1 MKILGGVLVVLLAL
15 LQYKFWFGD
24 TGVRKVRQYEQRI
37 ESLGEELKEI
47 RSRNAAL
54 QAEVDDLKNGMAA
67 VEERARRDLGMIRKN
82 ETFFQI
88 IEPSAK

>member
-1 MKILGGVLVVLLAL
+1 MKVLVGMLLVLLGL
-15 LQYKFWFGD
+15 LQYKLWYGD
-24 TGVRKVRQYEQRI
+24 AGFRQVREYEQRI
-37 ESLGEELKEI
+37 SSLQQEIKEI
-47 RSRNAAL
+47 RSRNAAF

-88 IEPSAK
+88 IEPASK

>member
-1 MKILGGVLVVLLAL
+1 MKFLVGILAVLLVL

-24 TGVRKVRQYEQRI
+24 TGFQKARQYEARI
-37 ESLGEELKEI
+37 ERLHAEI
-47 RSRNAAL
+47 GKIRGRNAAL
-54 QAEVDDLKNGMAA
+54 EAEVEDLRNGMAA

>member
-1 MKILGGVLVVLLAL
+1 MKLLGGVLIVLLAL

-24 TGVRKVRQYEQRI
+24 TGFQKARQYEQRI
-37 ESLGEELKEI
+37 ESLREEIKEI